1 MNIRS
6 ATYLK
11 ALVPDAPLPDQS
23 LPIVAFL
30 GRSNVGK
37 SSFINALTEQ
47 KNLCRSGS
55 TPGVTQKINLFL
67 INNKILFADLPGY
80 GYAKMGKGERK
91 RLEAMI
97 FWFLENRQIN
107 LQQVFLLIDAR
118 LGATDQDEELIGF
131 LLSRNLPLVLIL
143 SKSDKLTH
151 SEKLARAAKIRLS
164 FPHIDIIHVSAQKGD
179 GLKEVRQKILPD
191 YSA

>member
-1 MNIRS
+1 MHIRT
-6 ATYLK
+6 AVYLK
-11 ALVPDAPLPDQS
+11 ALVPEAPLPDQA

-67 INNKILFADLPGY
+67 INKQIIFADLPGY

-91 RLEAMI
+91 KLESMI
-97 FWFLENRQIN
+97 FWFLENQQIN

-118 LGATDQDEELIGF
+118 LGATDQDMEFISY

-143 SKSDKLTH
+143 SKSDKLSH
-151 SEKLARAAKIRLS
+151 SEKLTRINKIKFT
-164 FPHIDIIHVSAQKGD
+164 FPHLDILTVSAKKGD
-179 GLKEVRQKILPD
+179 GLKEVRQKILD
-191 YSA
+191 L